1 MGRHLALAAG
11 AVISLAAVSS
21 ASAADLPPKAPAST
35 APASTAPVAAIPGHW
50 SGWYAGLNAGGNWGT
65 AQTPTHVGYATAGI
79 FMLPAAV
86 DPINRIGADADVNTR
101 GFTGGIHGG
110 YNVRTSQW
118 LLGLEA
124 DFEYFRSAGTQSAT
138 GLFVPGLTATLTS
151 SVSTDWMFTLRP
163 RVGLIRNNW
172 LVYGTGGLAVTRLK
186 ASWSFLTSN
195 GDTSETASVSAT
207 RASWIVGGGVE
218 AALPQNL
225 MLGVEYLYADFGS
238 TSTGSGAFIVAGVGA
253 VTNPVTQSVSLQT
266 SLVRLR
272 ASRSF

>member
-1 MGRHLALAAG
+1 MGRYLALAAG
-11 AVISLAAVSS
+11 AVISLAAVLS

-35 APASTAPVAAIPGHW
+35 APVAAMTGHW

-65 AQTPTHVGYATAGI
+65 AQTPTHVGYGTAGI

-86 DPINRIGADADVNTR
+86 DAINRIGADADVNTR

-110 YNVRTSQW
+110 YNVRTGQW

-124 DFEYFRSAGTQSAT
+124 DLDYFRSAGTQSAT

-207 RASWIVGGGVE
+207 RAGWIVGGGVE

-225 MLGVEYLYADFGS
+225 TLGVEYLYADFGI
-238 TSTGSGAFIVAGVGA
+238 TSTGSGAFIVGGVGA

-266 SLVRLR
+266 SIVRLR